1 MDLSSQEFV
10 SANII
15 RISVGTNTP
24 QGGDSGHGGKTIFK
38 FEDLGGT
45 DWKLTELENGFTLTL
60 GGDCEA
66 DTFIQGLLFAASE
79 LIRQQKEMLP

>member
-1 MDLSSQEFV
+1 MTLSSQEFV

-15 RISVGTNTP
+15 RISVSTNTP
-24 QGGDSGHGGKTIFK
+24 PGGDSGHGGRTIFK

-45 DWKLTELENGFTLTL
+45 DWELTELENGFILTL

-66 DTFIQGLLFAASE
+66 DTFIQGLLFAAAE
-79 LIRQQKEMLP
+79 LLSQQRRFAQ